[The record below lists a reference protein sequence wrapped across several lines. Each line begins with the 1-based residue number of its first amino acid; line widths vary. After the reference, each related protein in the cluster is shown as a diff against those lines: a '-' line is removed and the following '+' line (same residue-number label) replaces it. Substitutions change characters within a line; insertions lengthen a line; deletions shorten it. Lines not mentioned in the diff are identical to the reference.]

1 MEFNHIYSRYVFKD
15 SNNISKH
22 CTTTDYNI
30 TQNLKRILC
39 GGSEAMSTSD
49 AIMAEEERE
58 ATKKLLSNE
67 NTQEGC
73 LIDAKPP
80 KNIKHLIPKEEISI
94 LK

>member
-1 MEFNHIYSRYVFKD
+1 
-15 SNNISKH
+15 
-22 CTTTDYNI
+22 
-30 TQNLKRILC
+30 
-39 GGSEAMSTSD
+39 MSTSD

>member
-1 MEFNHIYSRYVFKD
+1 
-15 SNNISKH
+15 
-22 CTTTDYNI
+22 
-30 TQNLKRILC
+30 
-39 GGSEAMSTSD
+39 MSTSD

-73 LIDAKPP
+73 HSLIDAKPP
-80 KNIKHLIPKEEISI
+80 ENIKHLIPKEEISI

>member
-1 MEFNHIYSRYVFKD
+1 
-15 SNNISKH
+15 
-22 CTTTDYNI
+22 
-30 TQNLKRILC
+30 
-39 GGSEAMSTSD
+39 MSTSD

-67 NTQEGC
+67 NSQGC

>member
-1 MEFNHIYSRYVFKD
+1 
-15 SNNISKH
+15 
-22 CTTTDYNI
+22 
-30 TQNLKRILC
+30 
-39 GGSEAMSTSD
+39 MSTSD

-73 LIDAKPP
+73 SLIDAKPP
-80 KNIKHLIPKEEISI
+80 ENIKHLIPKEDISI

>member
-15 SNNISKH
+15 SNNTSKH

-67 NTQEGC
+67 NSQGC

-80 KNIKHLIPKEEISI
+80 ENIKHLIPKEEISI